1 MRTTR
6 IARPALVALTLALVT
21 VLAGCGSSSK
31 EDGTTAGTPYT
42 TVPPTTATTAPKV
55 VRQTCTGENLAAAAV
70 AAYGERST
78 ITDRACSSLWAVAT
92 IESSAL
98 PKGVGVGFFQNGD
111 DGAWVVVK
119 AVPLT
124 ADLASEAPA
133 GLPSQLLGS
142 WRAAYDLRQQGGPT
156 TTIDAEHD
164 NSTTTASTTTTE
176 PPPEC
181 PPDAPPESC
190 PPATAP
196 PA

>member
-1 MRTTR
+1 MRTTPL
-6 IARPALVALTLALVT
+6 ARPALVALTLALVA
-21 VLAGCGSSSK
+21 VLAACGSSSK

-55 VRQTCTGENLAAAAV
+55 VRQTCNADNLTAAAV
-70 AAYGERST
+70 ATYGEGTT

-92 IESSAL
+92 IESRAL
-98 PKGVGVGFFQNGD
+98 PKGIGVGFFQNGD

-142 WRAAYDLRQQGGPT
+142 WRAAYDQRQSAAT
-156 TTIDAEHD
+156 
-164 NSTTTASTTTTE
+164 STTAEDKEHPVPTE
-176 PPPEC
+176 PEPEPPPPPPEC
-181 PPDAPPESC
+181 PPDTPPESC
-190 PPATAP
+190 PPAAAP
-196 PA
+196 AA